1 MSDNNINENSS
12 NNDNENISMEI
23 SPLKN
28 VSFEDEKKLEE
39 FVENHINKSKEY
51 DLEKKK
57 ENNQSNIPNQSNNQG
72 LTLENLLNIK
82 TIVEAAVQ
90 RNAFSKEEMKDVLI
104 NYEIFVKG
112 LQNLVNTVQKN

>member
-1 MSDNNINENSS
+1 MSDNDINENSS